1 MTKIHWWPPIA
12 FDGWGSSQTKWE
24 EDHVYQTNLV
34 SEVVW
39 WGRQSQMPLQSLTE
53 SCRSVS
59 RPASRCLP
67 ISLCTKRSWLT
78 RDFPFKK
85 PCWRSYSW
93 HLIKSVNIEARSEN
107 LVLDQLIIS
116 CLYCFDVVR
125 RNYVLVTNR
134 RIPRQNFSLLYLY
147 NILQTS
153 DENKGKYQLWD
164 E

>member
-1 MTKIHWWPPIA
+1 MA
-12 FDGWGSSQTKWE
+12 DWGSFQTKWE
-24 EDHVYQTNLV
+24 EDHVHQTNLV
-34 SEVVW
+34 SGSVW

-59 RPASRCLP
+59 RPAFRCLP
-67 ISLCTKRSWLT
+67 ISLCTKRSNSCWLT
-78 RDFPFKK
+78 QDLPFKK

-116 CLYCFDVVR
+116 CLYCFDIVR

-153 DENKGKYQLWD
+153 DENIGKYQLWD